1 MIEKELSLNQHLSE
15 LRSRLTWSA
24 IVVAIATAVAF
35 IFHQDILRV
44 LMEPAR
50 GFVSVPYEK
59 PVYTSL
65 TEFIGIAMKASL
77 LVGVFIST
85 PFLLWQFVRFVSPG
99 LKRQE
104 KRYLYSLMPISLV
117 VFACGAAFGY
127 YVLFPPA
134 VTFLINFGSGVA
146 TPLIR
151 IGSYVNLMVSLLF
164 WMGLMFEIPVVL
176 FFLSKVGV
184 VTPNFLSRN
193 RRWAVVLAFVLGA
206 IITPTFDPINQVF
219 VALPIILLFELGVIL
234 VKIGVR
240 SNRNRD

>member
-1 MIEKELSLNQHLSE
+1 MEKELTLNQHLSE
-15 LRSRLTWSA
+15 LRSRLTWCA
-24 IVVAIATAVAF
+24 IVVSVATAVAF

-44 LMEPAR
+44 LMQPAR

-77 LVGVFIST
+77 LVGVFAST
-85 PFLLWQFVRFVSPG
+85 PFLLWQLVRFVSPG

-104 KRYLYSLMPISLV
+104 KRYLYSLMPISLGG
-117 VFACGAAFGY
+117 FACGAAFGY

-184 VTPNFLSRN
+184 VTPKFLSRN

-206 IITPTFDPINQVF
+206 LITPTFDPINQVF
-219 VALPIILLFELGVIL
+219 VALPIILLYELGVIL

-240 SNRNRD
+240 SNRSRD

>member
-1 MIEKELSLNQHLSE
+1 M
-15 LRSRLTWSA
+15 
-24 IVVAIATAVAF
+24 
-35 IFHQDILRV
+35 
-44 LMEPAR
+44 
-50 GFVSVPYEK
+50 
-59 PVYTSL
+59 
-65 TEFIGIAMKASL
+65 
-77 LVGVFIST
+77 
-85 PFLLWQFVRFVSPG
+85 
-99 LKRQE
+99 
-104 KRYLYSLMPISLV
+104 

-184 VTPNFLSRN
+184 VTPKFLSRN

-206 IITPTFDPINQVF
+206 LITPTFDPINQVF
-219 VALPIILLFELGVIL
+219 VALPIILLYELGVIL

-240 SNRNRD
+240 SNRSRD

>member
-1 MIEKELSLNQHLSE
+1 
-15 LRSRLTWSA
+15 
-24 IVVAIATAVAF
+24 
-35 IFHQDILRV
+35 
-44 LMEPAR
+44 
-50 GFVSVPYEK
+50 
-59 PVYTSL
+59 
-65 TEFIGIAMKASL
+65 MKASL
-77 LVGVFIST
+77 LVGVFAST
-85 PFLLWQFVRFVSPG
+85 PFLLWQLVRFVSPG

-184 VTPNFLSRN
+184 VTPKFLSRN

-206 IITPTFDPINQVF
+206 LITPTFDPINQVF
-219 VALPIILLFELGVIL
+219 VALPIILLYELGVIL

-240 SNRNRD
+240 SNRSRD